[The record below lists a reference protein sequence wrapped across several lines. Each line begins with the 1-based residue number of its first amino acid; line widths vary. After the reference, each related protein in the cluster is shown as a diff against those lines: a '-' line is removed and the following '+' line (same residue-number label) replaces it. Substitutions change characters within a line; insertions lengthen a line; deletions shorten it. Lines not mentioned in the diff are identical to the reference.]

1 MELQIS
7 IQEDKAELFL
17 EILQS
22 FKSDIIKRFK
32 ILDSK
37 YVSDEEQR
45 EIELILKARTPE
57 DRELAHSKTISIDV

>member
-17 EILQS
+17 EILKS
-22 FKSDIIKRFK
+22 FKSDMIKKFK

-37 YVSDEEQR
+37 YVSDEEQQ
-45 EIELILKARTPE
+45 EIEAILNARTVE
-57 DRELAHSKTISIDV
+57 DKEIAYSKTISIDI

>member
-17 EILQS
+17 EILKS
-22 FKSDIIKRFK
+22 FKSDMIKKFK
-32 ILDSK
+32 ILDSR

-45 EIELILKARTPE
+45 EIEAMLNARTVE
-57 DRELAHSKTISIDV
+57 DREVAYSKIISIDV

>member
-17 EILQS
+17 EILKS
-22 FKSDIIKRFK
+22 FKSDMIKKFK

-45 EIELILKARTPE
+45 EIEAMLNARTVE
-57 DRELAHSKTISIDV
+57 DREVAYSKTISIEV